1 MPIVSIS
8 MKQGR
13 SKDQKAQLVKE
24 LTETMVRVLG
34 TRAENVRIVIHE
46 EPDENIAHGGK
57 LLSDQTG

>member
-13 SKDQKAQLVKE
+13 TKDQKAQLVKE
-24 LTETMVRVLG
+24 LTETMVRVIG
-34 TRAENVRIVIHE
+34 TKAENVRIVIHE
-46 EPDENIAHGGK
+46 ESEENLAHGGK

>member
-1 MPIVSIS
+1 

-24 LTETMVRVLG
+24 VTEVIVRVLG
-34 TRAENVRIVIHE
+34 SKAESVRIVIHE
-46 EPDENIAHGGK
+46 EPEENFAHSGR